1 MPTPFIDDDFLLQTA
16 TARRLYHDFAARQP
30 ILDYHNHLPP
40 QDIAE
45 NRQFNNL
52 FEIWLEGD
60 HYKWRA
66 MRANGIDESLVT
78 GNAEPYE
85 KFLAFA
91 RTVPHTLR
99 NPLYHWTHLELKR
112 YFGVEELLNETTAP
126 AIWEK
131 TQAALA
137 EPNNR
142 AAAILDRFQVRA
154 LCTTDDPTDDL
165 RWHQQIADP
174 KKFSFKVKAYP
185 TFRPDKALNVHQ
197 PEDFNAWLADLEKA
211 SDISISSLSDLRN
224 ALHQRHDFFHS
235 IGGRLSDHGLSQC
248 FASFGSDAS
257 AAAIFDK
264 ARSGSAT
271 SAEQQAEFATHL
283 MIFFG
288 QLDAE
293 KGWTKQMHI
302 GALRNNNRRL
312 FRQVGADI
320 GCDSIGDL
328 NQADALSA
336 YLGRLDDEDALPKVV
351 LYNLNPNDNYT
362 FATMAGNFQDGRTA
376 GKVQFGSGW
385 WFLDQKQAMEWQM
398 DALSNCGLLS
408 RFIGMLTDSRS
419 FMSFPRHEYF
429 RRTLCNLLGNDIENG
444 LVPDDDSL
452 LQPLVENICYE
463 NARQFLG
470 LAVGE

>member
-1 MPTPFIDDDFLLQTA
+1 MATPFIHDDFLLQTD
-16 TARRLYHDFAARQP
+16 TARRLYHEYAAPQP

-40 QDIAE
+40 QDIAG
-45 NRQFNNL
+45 NRQFADL

-78 GNAEPYE
+78 GNADPYE

-112 YFGVEELLNETTAP
+112 YFGIDDLLDENTAP
-126 AIWEK
+126 AIWEQTK
-131 TQAALA
+131 AALA
-137 EPNNR
+137 EPENR
-142 AAAILDRFQVRA
+142 AAAILDRFQVRG

-165 RWHQQIADP
+165 RWHRQIADP
-174 KKFSFKVKAYP
+174 EQFDFSVKAYP
-185 TFRPDKALNVHQ
+185 TFRPDKALNVHA
-197 PEDFNAWLADLEKA
+197 PEDWNAWLGNLEKA
-211 SDISISSLSDLRN
+211 SDVGISSLGDLRD
-224 ALHQRHDFFHS
+224 ALKQRHDFFHS
-235 IGGRLSDHGLSQC
+235 IGGRLSDHGLSRC
-248 FASFGSDAS
+248 YASFGSDAS

-264 ARSGSAT
+264 ARSGSAA
-271 SAEQQAEFATHL
+271 SAEEQAEFATHL
-283 MIFFG
+283 MLYFG

-312 FRQVGADI
+312 FREIGADI
-320 GCDSIGDL
+320 GCDSIDDQS
-328 NQADALSA
+328 QAEALSA
-336 YLGRLDDEDALPKVV
+336 YLGRLDEGDSLPKVV
-351 LYNLNPNDNYT
+351 FYNLNPSDNYV

-376 GKVQFGSGW
+376 GKIQFGSGW
-385 WFLDQKQAMEWQM
+385 WFLDQKQAMEWQI

-429 RRTLCNLLGNDIENG
+429 RRTLCDLLGSDIENG
-444 LVPDDDSL
+444 LIPDDDAL
-452 LQPLVENICYE
+452 LRPMVENICFG
-463 NARQFLG
+463 NAREFLG
-470 LAVGE
+470 LELS

>member
-1 MPTPFIDDDFLLQTA
+1 MPTPFIHDDFLLQTS
-16 TARRLYHDFAARQP
+16 TAQRLYHDYAAGQP

-45 NRQFNNL
+45 NRQFNDL

-66 MRANGIDESLVT
+66 MRANGVDESLVT
-78 GNAEPYE
+78 GNADPYQ

-112 YFGVEELLNETTAP
+112 YFGIDELLDENNAP

-131 TQAALA
+131 TKAALA
-137 EPNNR
+137 EPENR
-142 AAAILDRFQVRA
+142 AAAILDRFQVKA
-154 LCTTDDPTDDL
+154 LCTTDDPTADL

-174 KKFSFKVKAYP
+174 EKFDFSVKAYP

-197 PEDFNAWLADLEKA
+197 PEDFNAWLNDLEKA
-211 SDISISSLSDLRN
+211 SDTSITTLFDLRN
-224 ALHQRHDFFHS
+224 ALKNRHDFFHS
-235 IGGRLSDHGLSQC
+235 IGGRLSDHGLSRC
-248 FASFGSDAS
+248 YANFGTESS
-257 AAAIFDK
+257 AAAVFDK
-264 ARSGSAT
+264 ARAGTAAT
-271 SAEQQAEFATHL
+271 PEEQSEFASHL
-283 MIFFG
+283 MLYFG

-312 FRQVGADI
+312 FREVGADI

-328 NQADALSA
+328 SQAEALSA
-336 YLGRLDDEDALPKVV
+336 YLGRLDEDDALPKVV
-351 LYNLNPNDNYT
+351 FYNLNPSDNYV

-376 GKVQFGSGW
+376 GKIQFGSGW
-385 WFLDQKQAMEWQM
+385 WFLDQKQAMEWQI

-429 RRTLCNLLGNDIENG
+429 RRTLCNLLGNDVENG
-444 LVPDDDSL
+444 LIPDNDGM
-452 LQPLVENICYE
+452 LQPLVENICFG
-463 NARQFLG
+463 NARDFLG
-470 LAVGE
+470 LELP